1 MAICAK
7 KKTKWNKKM
16 ETDRGRGPAR
26 MVTGGFT
33 EEVALSRVEYDN
45 CLCRELGKH
54 RDNRGNSMCKGPVA
68 AFSVAVS
75 RFAFFQVLDVYQLV

>member
-16 ETDRGRGPAR
+16 ERDRGRGPAR

-33 EEVALSRVEYDN
+33 EEVALSRVEY
-45 CLCRELGKH
+45 ELMQRTGETQGQQRKTACAKALWQH
-54 RDNRGNSMCKGPVA
+54 SLW
-68 AFSVAVS
+68 
-75 RFAFFQVLDVYQLV
+75 Q